1 MFNWLCLLTFT
12 INELSNSNCSK
23 HKSQQSQ
30 IKVTNAKKITESSW
44 AKALKIIKWRV
55 TFSVT
60 NKTNNYRNLTFY
72 MLLLS
77 MSILYVNKK
86 EKVCVYMSVCLVYL
100 FFSQTSEFSLSIW
113 QGTCLPHVFTCKEG
127 TFYSVLGNDSRRESF
142 QHL

>member
-44 AKALKIIKWRV
+44 AKTLKIIKWRV

-86 EKVCVYMSVCLVYL
+86 EKVCVYMSVCLVCFFLRHQNFL
-100 FFSQTSEFSLSIW
+100 FPYDRE
-113 QGTCLPHVFTCKEG
+113 HVFLTYLHVRKG
-127 TFYSVLGNDSRRESF
+127 LFTPF
-142 QHL
+142 